1 MFVDILV
8 PDFHQTFILSIVTL
22 FLKEDVILDS
32 LRMYLNIV
40 NFSCGLLMVPW
51 LIKDIFN

>member
-22 FLKEDVILDS
+22 FLKEDVILDN